1 MTTIPPDAPRSED
14 GQWWWDGAQWQPV
27 AGQASDASATQSS
40 AEPSQAELA
49 AVGDTNPEPAQ
60 NVPEHLQSAFVDGD
74 PASSGGAE
82 VGPTLDD
89 AQFEQPAAEA

>member
-1 MTTIPPDAPRSED
+1 MARNGSRSRPR
-14 GQWWWDGAQWQPV
+14 PRMRR
-27 AGQASDASATQSS
+27 QSS
-40 AEPSQAELA
+40 PEPSEAELA

-74 PASSGGAE
+74 PSLSGGAE

-89 AQFEQPAAEA
+89 TQFEQPAAEA